1 MENAKVTFVSRQVM
15 PGLSFVNFSPRRNWE
30 GEEAPKLTA
39 AQEFI
44 RNKEADTILF
54 VDVLL
59 DEAGERVFSDDDI
72 GTVAE
77 VYGQVHKR
85 LLNVALA
92 LGVDQDQAE
101 KSKATAYI
109 LSHDAGAPAG
119 AHTPRTA
126 QHPDGQ

>member
-1 MENAKVTFVSRQVM
+1 KVILREPSGDAWVKFREFLT
-15 PGLSFVNFSPRRNWE
+15 PPELPE
-30 GEEAPKLTA
+30 GEEPAKLTS

-54 VDVLL
+54 VDVLR

-85 LLNVALA
+85 LLNMALA
-92 LGVDQDQAE
+92 LGVDQEQAE
-101 KSKATAYI
+101 KK
-109 LSHDAGAPAG
+109 
-119 AHTPRTA
+119 
-126 QHPDGQ
+126 

>member
-1 MENAKVTFVSRQVM
+1 MANPKPSLRDMALAPSLAFRTRTITVPEWKNAKVTLREPSGDAWVKFREFLTPPE
-15 PGLSFVNFSPRRNWE
+15 PGE

-54 VDVLL
+54 VDVLR

-85 LLNVALA
+85 LLNMALA

-101 KSKATAYI
+101 KK
-109 LSHDAGAPAG
+109 
-119 AHTPRTA
+119 
-126 QHPDGQ
+126 